1 MKKTDR
7 KNKTNLVVNW
17 PKNIFT
23 IEELNEKNPDF
34 VNITLRVR
42 LKKAITDNAVSEVG
56 YLHNGKGRPRLVL
69 ACAPITQ
76 EHIAEAKSK
85 GVVLKDGLSVNV
97 LSVNASKEESVA
109 TVIESTKSQS
119 VTMTV

>member
-7 KNKTNLVVNW
+7 KNKTNLTVNW

-23 IEELNEKNPDF
+23 IEELNQKNPDF

-42 LKKAITDNAVSEVG
+42 LKKAITDNVVSEVG

-109 TVIESTKSQS
+109 TVIESTKSHS

>member
-23 IEELNEKNPDF
+23 IEELNQANPEF

-42 LKKAITDNAVSEVG
+42 LKKAIMDNMVSELG

-69 ACAPITQ
+69 ACSPITQ
-76 EHIAEAKSK
+76 EHIAEAKSN

-97 LSVNASKEESVA
+97 LSVTASKEESVI
-109 TVIESTKSQS
+109 TMTESTKSQN
-119 VTMTV
+119 VTVTL

>member
-7 KNKTNLVVNW
+7 KNKTNLTVTW

-23 IEELNEKNPDF
+23 IEELNQKNPEF

-42 LKKAITDNAVSEVG
+42 LKKSISDNMVSEVG

-69 ACAPITQ
+69 ACSPITQ

-97 LSVNASKEESVA
+97 LSVNASKEESVVTIA
-109 TVIESTKSQS
+109 ESTKSQNVAMS
-119 VTMTV
+119 V

>member
-7 KNKTNLVVNW
+7 KNKTNLTVNW

-23 IEELNEKNPDF
+23 IEELNQKNPDF

>member
-7 KNKTNLVVNW
+7 KNKTNLTVNW

-23 IEELNEKNPDF
+23 IEELNQKNPEF

-42 LKKAITDNAVSEVG
+42 LKKAISDNAVSEVG

-69 ACAPITQ
+69 ACGPITQ

-97 LSVNASKEESVA
+97 LSVTASKEESVS
-109 TVIESTKSQS
+109 TVAESTKSQN
-119 VTMTV
+119 VTMSV

>member
-97 LSVNASKEESVA
+97 LSVNASKEESVV

>member
-7 KNKTNLVVNW
+7 KNKTNLTVNW

-23 IEELNEKNPDF
+23 IEELNQKNPDF

-109 TVIESTKSQS
+109 TVIESTKSHS

>member
-7 KNKTNLVVNW
+7 KNKTNLTVNW

-23 IEELNEKNPDF
+23 IEELNQTNPDF

-42 LKKAITDNAVSEVG
+42 LKKAIADNAVAEVG

-97 LSVNASKEESVA
+97 LTVNASKEESVA
-109 TVIESTKSQS
+109 TVIESTKSQN
-119 VTMTV
+119 VTMSV

>member
-7 KNKTNLVVNW
+7 KNKTNLTVNW

-23 IEELNEKNPDF
+23 IEELNQKNPDF

-42 LKKAITDNAVSEVG
+42 LKKAITDNVVSEVG